1 MTPQERQR
9 VAELFERLARLENSP
24 REREAEELIMEGL
37 RYAPNSPYAMVQTI
51 LVQEEALER
60 ANARVQELEMQ
71 GGAEPA
77 QAGGGFLDSLRG
89 AFGGNAGTPRRVSVP
104 SAGGRHGHAAWRPRI
119 AAEGAAQAVEEATAR
134 LGGLCAALHF
144 QFLDAGVGTL
154 QRLFL
159 HENGLH
165 HGVGR
170 IRRVAQPFHDELFRL
185 ALARGIL
192 QPGKPFEQFGNAL
205 PFLRGHRM
213 SSLTMPQDVG
223 RRGRL

>member
-24 REREAEELIMEGL
+24 REREAEELILEGL

-60 ANARVQELEMQ
+60 ANARVQELEIQ

-104 SAGGRHGHAAWRPRI
+104 TAGAGRPMGVPPGFRSNAAPGSQPPQQEIGRGGGFLGQAASI
-119 AAEGAAQAVEEATAR
+119 AAGVVVGSMVAD
-134 LGGLCAALHF
+134 AL
-144 QFLDAGVGTL
+144 
-154 QRLFL
+154 
-159 HENGLH
+159 
-165 HGVGR
+165 
-170 IRRVAQPFHDELFRL
+170 
-185 ALARGIL
+185 RG
-192 QPGKPFEQFGNAL
+192 QFGSETTAAKEEQAAAGQDA
-205 PFLRGHRM
+205 RTDQA
-213 SSLTMPQDVG
+213 SLEDGQTYQDDGGYETADFDGGGGFDVG
-223 RRGRL
+223 GGDFG

>member
-24 REREAEELIMEGL
+24 REREAEEFIMEGL

-104 SAGGRHGHAAWRPRI
+104 SAGGRPMGVPTGFRPNSAAGNQPQPQQEIGRGGGFLGQAASI
-119 AAEGAAQAVEEATAR
+119 AAGVVVGSMVADALRGQFGSETTAAKEEQATANQEAR
-134 LGGLCAALHF
+134 TDQASLEDDQSVQDDGGYETADF
-144 QFLDAGVGTL
+144 DGGGGFDMGG
-154 QRLFL
+154 
-159 HENGLH
+159 G
-165 HGVGR
+165 
-170 IRRVAQPFHDELFRL
+170 D
-185 ALARGIL
+185 
-192 QPGKPFEQFGNAL
+192 FG
-205 PFLRGHRM
+205 
-213 SSLTMPQDVG
+213 
-223 RRGRL
+223 